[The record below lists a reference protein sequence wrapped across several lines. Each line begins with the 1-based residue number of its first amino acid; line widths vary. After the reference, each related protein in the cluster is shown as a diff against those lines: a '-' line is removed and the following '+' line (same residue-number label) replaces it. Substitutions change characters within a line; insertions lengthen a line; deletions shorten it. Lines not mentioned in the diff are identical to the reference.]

1 MSAGGGVSG
10 EGIRSVALLR
20 ATLVL
25 CVVWLSLPAL
35 ADGLQDK
42 SVLAEVGGVAITR
55 EDLENALKARIKSE
69 LLKETSPNVKAAVLK
84 DLIVELAAK
93 QVVTNKEIQRSP
105 ELTRKLESAH
115 RQLLLNY
122 FLDKNVKTQPPSSVD
137 VDKFVNEHP
146 EFYQDRMMYHYV
158 DIVIDPQSD
167 SASRA
172 VKDRLGTLVEN
183 KELDIKNIERFI
195 EWLSENHIPY
205 GMSRNWLEAD
215 KLKGVLPSLL
225 PGAAKRDIKVIVD
238 RIDTKIRVIGILGVY
253 PDPVSSVFGRTGAAQ
268 ILADQARSKQVAAAI
283 EKLLAKAY
291 VDAPFR

>member
-1 MSAGGGVSG
+1 M
-10 EGIRSVALLR
+10 ALLR
-20 ATLVL
+20 AILVL
-25 CVVWLSLPAL
+25 CVFCLSLPAL

-42 SVLAEVGGVAITR
+42 SVVAEVGGVAITR
-55 EDLENALKARIKSE
+55 EDLENALKERIKSE

-167 SASRA
+167 SANRA
-172 VKDRLGTLVEN
+172 VKDRLGNLVEN

-215 KLKGVLPSLL
+215 KLKGVLPSLF
-225 PGAAKRDIKVIVD
+225 PGAVKRNIKVIVD
-238 RIDTKIRVIGILGVY
+238 RIDTKIRVIGILGV
-253 PDPVSSVFGRTGAAQ
+253 
-268 ILADQARSKQVAAAI
+268 
-283 EKLLAKAY
+283 
-291 VDAPFR
+291 